1 MQLQVP
7 ENLRPTIYFEDSFE
21 GEKSNQYS
29 SYIDGI
35 RGLITGY
42 QGTIPRFRDYEPLK
56 QVHNFVNDMRMQTN
70 NRVNIN
76 ALDSWKRDV
85 YPILVVDSDG
95 MNPEKI
101 FKIIEQSI
109 CENRTPNIE
118 LAGGYE
124 FLENFSSGNFY
135 GKFAIIVQSDNLET
149 CTFDEPKDG
158 VSLTKNEVKPATLG
172 FQKITRNRYAGRFDK
187 HRLYEALPHY
197 LDFMVVNQKHTV
209 SEPDKFNSI
218 LQPIFAPQTNS
229 IYLTK
234 PKRNLREKVKQLDD
248 PDFERLGWSWGQYV
262 IDESGSFNSV
272 YFRNQDRSSNQL
284 LREEE

>member
-101 FKIIEQSI
+101 SPRLSMKQFRWGPSYLRIRGVKKPSTRDAEAKI
-109 CENRTPNIE
+109 
-118 LAGGYE
+118 L
-124 FLENFSSGNFY
+124 
-135 GKFAIIVQSDNLET
+135 SDT
-149 CTFDEPKDG
+149 CLIG
-158 VSLTKNEVKPATLG
+158 
-172 FQKITRNRYAGRFDK
+172 
-187 HRLYEALPHY
+187 
-197 LDFMVVNQKHTV
+197 
-209 SEPDKFNSI
+209 
-218 LQPIFAPQTNS
+218 
-229 IYLTK
+229 
-234 PKRNLREKVKQLDD
+234 
-248 PDFERLGWSWGQYV
+248 
-262 IDESGSFNSV
+262 
-272 YFRNQDRSSNQL
+272 
-284 LREEE
+284 